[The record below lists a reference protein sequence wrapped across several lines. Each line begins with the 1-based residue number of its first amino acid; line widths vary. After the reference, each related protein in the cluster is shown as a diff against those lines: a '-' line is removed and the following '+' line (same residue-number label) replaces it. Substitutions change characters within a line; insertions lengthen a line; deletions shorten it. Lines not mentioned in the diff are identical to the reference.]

1 MSSNK
6 SISILIADDHTMVR
20 SGLAATIGQDP
31 RFRIVGAAANGR
43 AALEL
48 FQSLLPDLVLMDINM
63 PHLSG
68 VQATEQIRNIDPA
81 ARIVILTSYDDEE
94 DICQGLRAG
103 ARGYLL
109 KDSSADEII
118 ECLLAVH
125 GGRKFIPQ
133 VIATKLA
140 EHMDFTPLSNRE
152 KDILEL
158 ISAGKSNK
166 RIARS
171 AGISEG
177 TVKFHVNNI
186 LSKLRVSS
194 RTEAVTVALKRGMV
208 KMNSSYA

>member
-1 MSSNK
+1 MPSNK

-31 RFRIVGAAANGR
+31 GFRIVGAAANGLE
-43 AALEL
+43 AVEL
-48 FQSLLPDLVLMDINM
+48 FQSLRPDVVLMDINM

-68 VQATEQIRNIDPA
+68 VQATDQIRNIDPA
-81 ARIVILTSYDDEE
+81 ARIIILTSYDDEE

-125 GGRKFIPQ
+125 SGR
-133 VIATKLA
+133 TKLA
-140 EHMDFTPLSNRE
+140 EHLDFTPLSNRE

>member
-6 SISILIADDHTMVR
+6 SIAVLIADDHAMVR
-20 SGLAATIGQDP
+20 SGLAATIDQDS
-31 RFRIVGAAANGR
+31 RFRVVGAATNGLE
-43 AALEL
+43 AADL
-48 FQSLLPDLVLMDINM
+48 FHQLRPDLVLMDINM
-63 PHLSG
+63 PHLNG
-68 VQATEQIRNIDPA
+68 VEATEKIRSVDAA
-81 ARIVILTSYDDEE
+81 ARIVILTSYDNE
-94 DICQGLRAG
+94 DDIYQGLRAG

-109 KDSSADEII
+109 KDSSGDQII

-125 GGRKFIPQ
+125 SGRKFLPQ

-140 EHMDFTPLSNRE
+140 ERMDFTPLSHRE

-158 ISAGKSNK
+158 LYAGKSNK

-186 LSKLRVSS
+186 LSKLRVSC
-194 RTEAVTVALKRGMV
+194 RTEAVTVALQRGLV
-208 KMNSSYA
+208 KHHASL